1 MTLAMLFVLS
11 IFGAQLV
18 RLQGFDAASTSATAL
33 SARTTTEVI
42 PALRGTI
49 FDDAGTV
56 LATSIERRTVTVD
69 QTAVPSYKRTVDGA
83 LRTVGVAGA
92 AEDLAPLVGMSV
104 EKLTPKLTGDAR
116 YRIVA
121 KNVSPLAWRKISDLG
136 IPGVYSERT
145 SERTYPQ
152 STTAASLVG
161 YVTADGKPG
170 GGVELMLND
179 ELKGRSG
186 KAVYEIGQD
195 GSTLPQG
202 RHEVE
207 SARPG
212 RDVRLTIDNDLQ
224 WYAQNRLAA
233 EVKKTDA
240 LSGSVVVLDAKSGKL
255 LALAS
260 YPTFDPNHVGQAKGS
275 LSNVALTDVF
285 EPGST
290 AKIMTAAA
298 VLQEGKATPSTPMV
312 IPGSIHRADR
322 TFHDSHPHPTEYR
335 TFAGALAESSNIGF
349 ILAGE
354 QLSPS
359 TLETYFRKFGL
370 GSTSG
375 LGFPGESAGL
385 LAPAKD
391 WNGSQ
396 RYTVVYGQGLSVTA
410 VQAAGVFQTIA
421 NKGLRMP
428 PSIVESVKGSG
439 GGWQPRTP
447 EKGTRVVS
455 PQTATT
461 LGKMLEGVV
470 SQKGTAPEAQIP
482 GYRVAGKTGTADRY
496 DPKTHGYSGK
506 TASFIGF
513 APAEDP
519 SLVVAAI
526 LQRPVKSY
534 FGGTVA
540 GPVFKDVMTYALQ
553 KEQVPPTP
561 EDMSKPE
568 LRLRLDSPPSPNDPE
583 VLRDRASGSNG

>member
-18 RLQGFDAASTSATAL
+18 RLQGFDAAATSATAL
-33 SARTTTEVI
+33 SARTRTEVI

-49 FDDAGTV
+49 YDSSGTV

-69 QTAVPSYKRTVDGA
+69 QTAVPSYLKTVDGR
-83 LRTVGVAGA
+83 LQKVGVAGA
-92 AEDLAPLVGMSV
+92 AADLAPLLGTTVGQ
-104 EKLTPKLTGDAR
+104 LTPKLTGDER
-116 YRIVA
+116 YRVLA
-121 KNVSPLAWRKISDLG
+121 KNVSPLTWRKINDLG
-136 IPGVYSERT
+136 VPGVYSERT

-161 YVTADGKPG
+161 YVTDDGKPG
-170 GGVELMLND
+170 GGLELMLDD
-179 ELKGRSG
+179 ELKGHAG

-202 RHEVE
+202 RHEVDP
-207 SARPG
+207 ARPG
-212 RDVRLTIDNDLQ
+212 HDVRLTIDNDLQ

-233 EVKKTDA
+233 EVKKTNA
-240 LSGSVVVLDAKSGKL
+240 LSGSVVVLDARSGKL

-260 YPTFDPNHVGQAKGS
+260 YPTFDPNHVADATGS
-275 LSNVALTDVF
+275 LSNLALTDVF

-298 VLQEGKATPSTPMV
+298 VLQEGKATPTTPMV
-312 IPGSIHRADR
+312 IPGSIHRSDR

-354 QLSPS
+354 QLPPK
-359 TLETYFRKFGL
+359 TLESYFRKFGL

-385 LAPAKD
+385 LAPAED

-396 RYTVVYGQGLSVTA
+396 RYTVLFGQGMSVTA

-421 NKGLRMP
+421 NKGLRVP
-428 PSIVESVKGSG
+428 PRIVDSVKSGDGS
-439 GGWQPRTP
+439 WQPTAP
-447 EKGTRVVS
+447 KKGTRVVS
-455 PQTATT
+455 PKTATT
-461 LGKMLEGVV
+461 LNRMLEGVV
-470 SQKGTAPEAQIP
+470 SANGTAPEAQIP

-496 DPKTHGYSGK
+496 DARSHGYSGK

-513 APAEDP
+513 APADDP
-519 SLVVAAI
+519 RLVVAAI
-526 LQRPVKSY
+526 LQRPVNGY
-534 FGGTVA
+534 YGGSVA

-553 KEQVPPTP
+553 EQQVPPTP
-561 EDMSKPE
+561 EDTKRPT
-568 LRLRLDSPPSPNDPE
+568 LRTRLSGPPPTDEPG
-583 VLRDRASGSNG
+583 VLRDGGSPTDR